1 MVGLVKTNKDKLST
15 VMSLAMAHRELPRR
29 NKLIS
34 AAIRQLQALQERT
47 GAVTRY
53 AATAHVA
60 NQSLWHGTQAEF
72 ISLSL
77 CCGCSSAVA
86 DNLMSLLDR
95 TSRLPGK
102 EYGEVAISAAQAL
115 LTLRTPPFNARLA
128 ELRNTLIK
136 SKDSLD
142 ALARSTTLTA
152 GVDLLTALFTDK
164 DVRNS
169 AIGTSPINVCTALA

>member
-1 MVGLVKTNKDKLST
+1 MQDKLST

-47 GAVTRY
+47 GSV
-53 AATAHVA
+53 
-60 NQSLWHGTQAEF
+60 S
-72 ISLSL
+72 
-77 CCGCSSAVA
+77 SSASA
-86 DNLMSLLDR
+86 ETLLQLLDR
-95 TSRLPGK
+95 TARLPGK
-102 EYGEVAISAAQAL
+102 EYGEVSISAAQAL

-136 SKDSLD
+136 SKDNLD
-142 ALARSTTLTA
+142 ELARSTTLTA

-164 DVRNS
+164 DVRAS
-169 AIGTSPINVCTALA
+169 AIGASPLTPMTALIADTPALRGN